1 MIDKEIAE
9 LRRQLKPELAG
20 ITKIHGCYVNVNKEI
35 ISTFTQSP
43 GLLTEE
49 ENTMYMSLLKKSLS
63 GRLGRNL
70 IDLEFSTDEV
80 VNGAQHKLLMQLRD
94 TKLEDG
100 VLLQTFYQHIIDVLD
115 IEENYLI
122 LIACNTYDVPFRSRD
137 DEQQNDASNE
147 VFTYL
152 LCSICP
158 VKQAKSGLGYDHEAK
173 EFHTSAGDWLASAP
187 QCGFL
192 FPAFDH
198 RSTNIYHALYYTKT
212 ALIDKDLIDAIFHAE
227 IPMSAPEQRET
238 FEDVLTVLE
247 DDCNL
252 ELVQTVTDQLREMMD
267 AHKEAKIAEPLVI
280 SRRDIESILEDCS
293 VSEQHLADF
302 ADQFDH
308 AFGSEQAVPPANLIE
323 AKSFEV
329 KTPEVTIRTTGDS
342 SLIQTRVIDGVKYI
356 LIRADSDVTVNGVP
370 ITI

>member
-20 ITKIHGCYVNVNKEI
+20 IQKIHGCYVNANREI

-49 ENTMYMSLLKKSLS
+49 ENAMYMKLLKRSLS

-80 VNGAQHKLLMQLRD
+80 VNGAQHKLLMQLRE
-94 TKLEDG
+94 TQLEDSA
-100 VLLQTFYQHIIDVLD
+100 LLQTFYQHIIDAVD
-115 IEENYLI
+115 FEDNYLI
-122 LIACNTYDVPFRSRD
+122 LMAYNRYDVPFRSRD
-137 DEQQNDASNE
+137 GESQSDASSE

-158 VKQAKSGLGYDHEAK
+158 VKQAKSGLGYDHEARA
-173 EFHTSAGDWLASAP
+173 FHTSAGDWLAAAP

-198 RSTNIYHALYYTKT
+198 RSTNIYHALYYTKN
-212 ALIDKDLIDAIFHAE
+212 ALIDRDLIDAIFHAE

-238 FEDVLTVLE
+238 FEEVLTALE
-247 DDCNL
+247 EDCNL
-252 ELVQTVTDQLREMMD
+252 ALVQTVTDQLREMID
-267 AHKEAKIAEPLVI
+267 AHKEAKIAQPLEI
-280 SRRDIESILEDCS
+280 SRQDIEGILEDCN

-308 AFGSEQAVPPANLIE
+308 AFGSEQTVSPANLIE
-323 AKSFEV
+323 PKHFEV
-329 KTPEVTIRTTGDS
+329 KTPEVTIRTSGDS
-342 SLIQTRVIDGVKYI
+342 SLIQTRVLDGVKYI

-370 ITI
+370 ITL